1 MVASLSMTTFGYL
14 FSDMS
19 SSDTTL
25 EEDPGL
31 TTTEENRIY
40 GGTEANIDKY
50 PFLAS
55 LRYPLFDR
63 TYCGGALI
71 APQYI
76 LTAGHCVITDEITIT
91 VTFGTNDSTG
101 SGSGEASSYK
111 VINGFRHPLYKKEG
125 HTYDVG
131 LLKLE
136 KPIKRQTAKLCARD
150 GSDNKIGTKATVL
163 GWGRTENS
171 GGLVSP
177 VLNKL
182 TIPII
187 SNSDCAKFPKYVGR
201 VTPGM
206 LCAGVGDGRDTCNG
220 DSGSPLIV
228 DNDILIGCVSWGS
241 KCGQQAGIFTRLTYV
256 MDYIEDI
263 LDGGDGSKFGNGTSS
278 EVLPPSS
285 DLSKGSSFGNIDTN
299 IAWLLEMINAVSVS
313 DSTEM
318 DIISDT
324 KDTDAV
330 NGKVTKTE
338 EESSGSATEETA
350 APVQKLGT
358 KTSTARRHRLDWLFA
373 SESDSRSDDT
383 VVIKDDKTTELLTPN
398 HMKTLKSSEDSAYQS
413 ESATHH

>member
-1 MVASLSMTTFGYL
+1 MATFGYL
-14 FSDMS
+14 FSDVS

-31 TTTEENRIY
+31 TTEENRIY

-55 LRYPLFDR
+55 LRYPIFDR

-76 LTAGHCVITDEITIT
+76 LTAGHCVITDEIAIT

-101 SGSGEASSYK
+101 SSSGEASSYE
-111 VINGFRHPLYKKEG
+111 VINGFRHPLYKKES
-125 HTYDVG
+125 HAYDVG
-131 LLKLE
+131 LLKLK

-171 GGLVSP
+171 DGLVSP

-182 TIPII
+182 AIPII

-206 LCAGVGDGRDTCNG
+206 LCAGIGDGRDTCNG

-241 KCGQQAGIFTRLTYV
+241 KCGRQAGIFTRLTYV

-285 DLSKGSSFGNIDTN
+285 GLSKGSTFGNINTN
-299 IAWLLEMINAVSVS
+299 IAWLLELINAMSVS
-313 DSTEM
+313 DNK
-318 DIISDT
+318 DI
-324 KDTDAV
+324 DAV
-330 NGKVTKTE
+330 NGEDAKTV
-338 EESSGSATEETA
+338 EESSGSATEETTD
-350 APVQKLGT
+350 PVQTVHT
-358 KTSTARRHRLDWLFA
+358 KTPTARRHSLDWLFA
-373 SESDSRSDDT
+373 SGSDNRSDDT
-383 VVIKDDKTTELLTPN
+383 VLTKGDKTTELPTPKRT
-398 HMKTLKSSEDSAYQS
+398 KTLKSSEDSAYQG